1 MDIQT
6 DKPTDEQR
14 DDIKTEDVL
23 TGVIAE
29 QPYGA
34 VQQQ

>member
-1 MDIQT
+1 MMDIQT

-29 QPYGA
+29 
-34 VQQQ
+34 